1 MHQIIAFDYLI
12 SNIAFL
18 FLTIIFDVQKQYIFV
33 YRAIMEM
40 AQFGDTEIESS
51 EIKKTWMALTHEE
64 KNKKCPKL
72 EQEFAKLANIV
83 DDRKAL
89 SVGKY
94 NNIDL
99 IPSKILKKI

>member
-1 MHQIIAFDYLI
+1 
-12 SNIAFL
+12 
-18 FLTIIFDVQKQYIFV
+18 
-33 YRAIMEM
+33 MEM
-40 AQFGDTEIESS
+40 AQFGDTEIESA

-94 NNIDL
+94 IYNNL
-99 IPSKILKKI
+99 NPSQNSSQ

>member
-1 MHQIIAFDYLI
+1 MITGFYFLI
-12 SNIAFL
+12 SNVVILLLISFFTA
-18 FLTIIFDVQKQYIFV
+18 QKQYIFV

-40 AQFGDTEIESS
+40 AQFGDTEIESA

-72 EQEFAKLANIV
+72 EQEFSKLANIV

-89 SVGKY
+89 SVG
-94 NNIDL
+94 
-99 IPSKILKKI
+99 